1 MKPLSGKFYLK
12 TFGCQM
18 NKNDAAIVAALL
30 REKGYI
36 ETPDP
41 DAADVFIV
49 NTCSVRAHA
58 EQRALGYVSTLKTWH
73 SEGGRVLAVVG
84 CMAQRLGADLASRF
98 PHVDIVLGPDE
109 YRTIADSIGAVQTS
123 RTKII
128 GTRLGEETYCGIY
141 PAKTG
146 VTDYVSIMRGC
157 DNYCSYCIVPYV
169 RGRARSRPVSDITDA
184 VKAMIGQGVKD
195 ITLLGQNVN
204 EYHYDTVGFADLL
217 RIVADLP
224 GMGRVRFLTSHPK
237 DLDKDTV
244 QAVKTNRTLCEW
256 FHLPLQSGND
266 RVLSLMNRQY
276 TRAHILDII
285 QTIRTQIP
293 DAGITTDIL
302 VGFPSETEDEF
313 RDTLAV
319 IKQVKFD
326 DAYMYGYSPR
336 AGTRAYEYD
345 RLPED
350 IVQSRLRE
358 LIDLQGRIIVERAQQ
373 MIGETYEVLFESAAK
388 HGATRGKTRGYK
400 DVVVRQYIASGS
412 VHQVRITGVQ
422 GRTLIGEII
431 SQA

>member
-1 MKPLSGKFYLK
+1 MKPLPGKFYLK

-18 NKNDAAIVAALL
+18 NKNDAAIIAALL
-30 REKGYI
+30 QEKGYI
-36 ETPDP
+36 ETLDH
-41 DAADVFIV
+41 DAADIFIV

-58 EQRALGYVSTLKTWH
+58 EQRAFGFLSTLKTWH
-73 SEGGRVLAVVG
+73 SEGGRILAVVG

-109 YRTIADSIGAVQTS
+109 YRSIADTIEAVQKD

-169 RGRARSRPVSDITDA
+169 RGRVRSRPVADITDA
-184 VKAMIGQGVKD
+184 VNAMIGQGVRD

-204 EYHYDTVGFADLL
+204 EYQYDTVGFADLL

-237 DLDKDTV
+237 DLDNDTV
-244 QAVKTNRTLCEW
+244 QAVKTNRALCEW

-266 RVLSLMNRQY
+266 RILSLMNRQY
-276 TRAHILDII
+276 TRAHFLHII
-285 QTIRTQIP
+285 QTIRTEIP

-313 RDTLAV
+313 ADTLAV
-319 IKQVKFD
+319 VKQAKFD

-345 RLPED
+345 RLPGD
-350 IVQSRLRE
+350 IVRRRLRE
-358 LIDLQGRIIVERAQQ
+358 LIDLEGRIIMEHAHQ
-373 MIGETYEVLFESAAK
+373 MIGKTYEVLFESPAK
-388 HGATRGKTRGYK
+388 GTGTRGKTRGNK
-400 DVVVRQYIASGS
+400 DVVVKQDVKPGS
-412 VHQVRITGVQ
+412 VRMVRIKAVQ
-422 GRTLIGEII
+422 GRTPIGEII
-431 SQA
+431 S